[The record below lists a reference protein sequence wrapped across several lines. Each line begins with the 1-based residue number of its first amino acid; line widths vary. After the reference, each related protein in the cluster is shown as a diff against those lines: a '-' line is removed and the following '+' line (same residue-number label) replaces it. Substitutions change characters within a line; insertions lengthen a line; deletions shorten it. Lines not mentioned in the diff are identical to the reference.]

1 MVLMLASPL
10 PAPGMSLKKA
20 DKIEM
25 STILII
31 EDDMDV
37 RDMIQNLLE
46 RHGHEVLLAED
57 GVQGMEAFAASEP
70 DMVITDLY
78 MPHMKGDEAI
88 RQIRQVNADIK
99 ILAISGGGDCSPD
112 TQLKKARGIGATE
125 TLKKPFIPADF
136 LSAVN
141 RLVGIGA

>member
-1 MVLMLASPL
+1 M
-10 PAPGMSLKKA
+10 KKA

-25 STILII
+25 SIILVI
-31 EDDMDV
+31 EDDTDV

-46 RHGHEVLLAED
+46 RQGHEVWLAED
-57 GVQGMEAFAASEP
+57 GVQGMETFAACEP

-78 MPHMKGDEAI
+78 MPRMKGDETI

-99 ILAISGGGDCSPD
+99 ILAISGGGDCAPE
-112 TQLKKARGIGATE
+112 TQLKKAKGAGATE

-141 RLVGIGA
+141 RMVGIGV